1 MKFWSLFASR
11 AHSPARPTSAGGIN
25 RLISARAAAQS
36 DGKEAEA
43 LGLRFSLR
51 TGVDRRREFITVSFV
66 PHYWPRRRSEVQE
79 SWSEWQDLNLRPPR
93 PERGALP
100 ATAHLLS
107 SSLSADNFRLM
118 TLGRRGP
125 RQSDPWSASP
135 SDNLPFCW
143 SWSDRDQHVISLI
156 LASTLVAKA

>member
-1 MKFWSLFASR
+1 MGVAVSNSNAARVACASDETVPQ
-11 AHSPARPTSAGGIN
+11 SVPVDFG
-25 RLISARAAAQS
+25 ISA
-36 DGKEAEA
+36 KC
-43 LGLRFSLR
+43 
-51 TGVDRRREFITVSFV
+51 
-66 PHYWPRRRSEVQE
+66 
-79 SWSEWQDLNLRPPR
+79 WSEWQDLNLRPPR

-107 SSLSADNFRLM
+107 SPLSADNFRLM

-156 LASTLVAKA
+156 LASTVIVISGHMGVQL